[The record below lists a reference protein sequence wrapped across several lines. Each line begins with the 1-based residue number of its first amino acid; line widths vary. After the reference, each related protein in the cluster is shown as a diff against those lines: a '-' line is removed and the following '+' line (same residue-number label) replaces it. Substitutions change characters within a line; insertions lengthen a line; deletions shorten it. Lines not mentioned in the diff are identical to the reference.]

1 MHCESVSTYETKG
14 KVSWK
19 IVNMLTSWKLN
30 EKQTTAFLQWAENM
44 RFLEQEMSKPGWSV
58 RLTRR
63 MRGLPIASSF
73 ESDSS
78 MQRSSRSLFKAD
90 RRNCRK
96 NRDC

>member
-44 RFLEQEMSKPGWSV
+44 RFLEQEMSKL
-58 RLTRR
+58 RLVDP
-63 MRGLPIASSF
+63 L
-73 ESDSS
+73 DSPVVWGVYP
-78 MQRSSRSLFKAD
+78 
-90 RRNCRK
+90 
-96 NRDC
+96 